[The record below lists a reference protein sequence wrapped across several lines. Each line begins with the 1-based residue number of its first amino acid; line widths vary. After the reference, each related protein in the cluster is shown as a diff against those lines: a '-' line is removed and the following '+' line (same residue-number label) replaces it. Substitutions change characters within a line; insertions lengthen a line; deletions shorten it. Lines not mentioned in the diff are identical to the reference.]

1 MTKRTALW
9 TLSFLL
15 CTTAAQ
21 AATLSTPWM
30 FAGEDQLAQCNVTN
44 VGTKPVTV
52 TIELYDS
59 LGKRVAAER
68 DNCGDL
74 PLAPKATCGV
84 DVGNRSAMC
93 FIKTS
98 SPAVRGALTIYELR
112 PMTTPVVVIPAT
124 AK

>member
-1 MTKRTALW
+1 MTKRTAL
-9 TLSFLL
+9 LSLPFLL
-15 CTTAAQ
+15 WTTAAQ

-68 DNCGDL
+68 DNCSDV

-98 SPAVRGALTIYELR
+98 SATVRGALTIYALR
-112 PMTTPVVVIPAT
+112 PMTTPITVVPAT